1 MPIEPIQPIQLADVW
16 NPMQAVAP
24 MAQLAGMAQ
33 HQDSLDQ
40 HRQALGLEEK
50 RLEQQG
56 KHLANQERIK
66 VLSEQ
71 VQHGDLFQS
80 WNANNELAKMQG
92 LPSMGPDEWITAKS
106 VVQEAVRQ
114 QKDGDTD
121 GLQSSM
127 QKLMQVAPLFAA
139 KLSASFQQQAQT
151 RAGAYAARE
160 SGLITPTTSPQ
171 DAAAVSEAIGGSKE
185 LLNTTI
191 KHALDNP
198 MTKAKID
205 KINQEIF
212 LNKGKFDL
220 LERETQYDANL
231 RGPLDQINRNV
242 LARMQEKNGLTA
254 LPGDET
260 TSYPS
265 IDKAYGQQITPD
277 ERAKMGALVAPLS
290 QKIDGY
296 STDIEQ
302 LKQRMAVA
310 SPQDQQG
317 MASQLGALE
326 MLREREEARKAYVE
340 NPIKRTYDAW
350 QEKEKAVDRAR
361 ADLKTS
367 TDSLQQQKFS
377 YTQSKDA
384 QKTASEQAT
393 NDAMAKFMG
402 LPKAQQ
408 TPAMAARLAK
418 EAGPGVSP
426 RTVYESIKELNPS
439 LVTINNKQETAESQ
453 KVGEG
458 FGTEYADLQK
468 SAITAT
474 NQLAKLDR
482 MQQLLQG
489 VQTGKLAPAMTQIQA
504 LGDSLGFKVDASLP
518 AKQALEALSNEIAL
532 TLRNPAGGA
541 GMPGA
546 LSDKDREFL
555 QSMTPGLGKT
565 TEGNT
570 LIINTAKA
578 LNQRSQVVAKMAR
591 DYRKKHGHFDEGFYD
606 ELQSY
611 SDAHPLF
618 AGQVMPTEAA
628 PASPVA
634 PYSDPDKERR
644 YQDWK
649 RSQGK

>member
-1 MPIEPIQPIQLADVW
+1 MPIEPVHPMQLSDVW
-16 NPMQAVAP
+16 NPMQDVSH
-24 MAQLAGMAQ
+24 MAQLASLAQ
-33 HQDSLDQ
+33 HQQSLNQ
-40 HRQALGLEEK
+40 HQQALAIDQQ
-50 RLEQQG
+50 RTDQQG
-56 KHLANQERIK
+56 KHFANEERIK
-66 VLSEQ
+66 ILSEQ

-92 LPSMGPDEWITAKS
+92 LPSMGPDEWITAKG

-114 QKDGDTD
+114 KNEGDTD
-121 GLQSSM
+121 GMQASM
-127 QKLMQVAPLFAA
+127 QKLLQVAPNYAA
-139 KLSASFQQQAQT
+139 KLSKIFEQQSQA

-160 SGLITPTTSPQ
+160 SGLINQTTSPQ
-171 DAAAVSEAIGGSKE
+171 DAAAVSDTVGASKE

-198 MTKAKID
+198 LTQAKID
-205 KINQEIF
+205 KINQDLFI
-212 LNKGKFDL
+212 NKGKFDL
-220 LERETQYDANL
+220 LERETQHDSNL

-242 LARMQEKNGLTA
+242 MARMQEKSGLA
-254 LPGDET
+254 NLPGDET

-265 IDKAYGQQITPD
+265 VDKAYQQQITPE
-277 ERAKMGALVAPLS
+277 ERAKMGALVAPMA
-290 QKIDGY
+290 QRIDGY
-296 STDIEQ
+296 STDIEHI
-302 LKQRMAVA
+302 KQQMAIA
-310 SPQDQQG
+310 KPQDQQA
-317 MASQLGALE
+317 MASQLSGLE
-326 MLREREEARKAYVE
+326 LLREREEARKAYVE

-350 QEKEKAVDRAR
+350 QEKEKAVDRTR
-361 ADLKTS
+361 TDLTRS
-367 TDSLQQQKFS
+367 SETLNQQKFS

-384 QKTASEQAT
+384 QKTAGEQAT
-393 NDAMAKFMG
+393 NEAMAKFMA
-402 LPKAQQ
+402 LPKTQQ
-408 TPAMAARLAK
+408 TPAMAARLAR

-504 LGDSLGFKVDASLP
+504 LGDSLGFKVDPSLG

-555 QSMTPGLGKT
+555 QSMTPGIGKT
-565 TEGNT
+565 NEGNT

-578 LNQRSQVVAKMAR
+578 LNQRSQTVAKMAR

-606 ELQSY
+606 ELQTY

-618 AGQVMPTEAA
+618 DGQVMPKEATA
-628 PASPVA
+628 PPVA
-634 PYSDPDKERR
+634 PYSDPEKERR
-644 YQDWK
+644 YQEWN
-649 RSQGK
+649 RSRSK

>member
-1 MPIEPIQPIQLADVW
+1 MPIEPVQPMQLSDVW
-16 NPMQAVAP
+16 NPMQSVAP

-33 HQDSLDQ
+33 HQESLDQ
-40 HRQALGLEEK
+40 HKRALDIDQQ
-50 RLEQQG
+50 RTDQQG
-56 KHLANQERIK
+56 KHFANEERIK

-92 LPSMGPDEWITAKS
+92 LPSMGPDEWITAKG

-114 QKDGDTD
+114 KNDGDTD
-121 GLQSSM
+121 GMQASM
-127 QKLMQVAPLFAA
+127 QKLMQVAPNYAA
-139 KLSASFQQQAQT
+139 KLSATFQQQSQA

-160 SGLITPTTSPQ
+160 SGLINQNTSPQ
-171 DAAAVSEAIGGSKE
+171 DAAAVSEAVGSSKE

-191 KHALDNP
+191 KHALENP
-198 MTKAKID
+198 LTQAKID
-205 KINQEIF
+205 KINQELF

-220 LERETQYDANL
+220 LERETQHDSNL

-242 LARMQEKNGLTA
+242 MARMQEKSGLTN
-254 LPGDET
+254 LPGDEQ

-265 IDKAYGQQITPD
+265 VDKAYQQHITPE
-277 ERAKMGALVAPLS
+277 ERARMGALVAPMT
-290 QKIDGY
+290 QRIDGY
-296 STDIEQ
+296 STDIEKI
-302 LKQRMAVA
+302 KQQMSIAK
-310 SPQDQQG
+310 PQDQQA
-317 MASQLGALE
+317 MASQLSGLE
-326 MLREREEARKAYVE
+326 LLREREEARKAYVE

-350 QEKEKAVDRAR
+350 QEKEKAVDRTR
-361 ADLKTS
+361 TDLTRS
-367 TDSLQQQKFS
+367 SESLQQQKFS

-384 QKTASEQAT
+384 QKTAGEQAT
-393 NDAMAKFMG
+393 NDAMAKFMA
-402 LPKAQQ
+402 LPKPQQ
-408 TPAMAARLAK
+408 TPAMAARLAR

-474 NQLAKLDR
+474 NQLSKLDR
-482 MQQLLQG
+482 MEQLLQG

-504 LGDSLGFKVDASLP
+504 LGDSLGFKVDPSLG
-518 AKQALEALSNEIAL
+518 AKQALEAMSNEIAL

-555 QSMTPGLGKT
+555 SSMTPGLGKT
-565 TEGNT
+565 NEGNA
-570 LIINTAKA
+570 LIIKTAKA

-591 DYRKKHGHFDEGFYD
+591 DYRKQHGHFDEGFYD
-606 ELQSY
+606 ELQAY

-618 AGQVMPTEAA
+618 AGQVMPKES
-628 PASPVA
+628 ASPSVL

-644 YQDWK
+644 YQEWK

>member
-1 MPIEPIQPIQLADVW
+1 MPIEPTQPIQLSDVW

-33 HQDSLDQ
+33 HQESLDQ
-40 HRQALGLEEK
+40 HK
-50 RLEQQG
+50 RAIDIDQMRTEQQG
-56 KHLANQERIK
+56 KHFANEERIK
-66 VLSEQ
+66 VLTEQ

-114 QKDGDTD
+114 KNEGDTD
-121 GLQSSM
+121 GLQASM
-127 QKLMQVAPLFAA
+127 QKLTQVAPNYAK
-139 KLSASFQQQAQT
+139 KLSDTFQQQSQA
-151 RAGAYAARE
+151 RAGAFAARE
-160 SGLITPTTSPQ
+160 SGLINQATSPQ
-171 DAAAVSEAIGGSKE
+171 DAAAVSEAVGGSKE

-198 MTKAKID
+198 LTQAKID
-205 KINQEIF
+205 TLNQKIFENSAKIS
-212 LNKGKFDL
+212 LM
-220 LERETQYDANL
+220 ERETQSDPML

-242 LARMQEKNGLTA
+242 MARMQEKSGLST
-254 LPGDET
+254 LPGDEQ

-265 IDKAYGQQITPD
+265 IDKAYAQQITPD
-277 ERAKMGALVAPLS
+277 ERAKMGTLVAPLT

-296 STDIEQ
+296 STEIEA
-302 LKQRMAVA
+302 LKQKMAVA
-310 SPQDQQG
+310 SPMDQQG
-317 MASQLGALE
+317 LASQLGGLE
-326 MLREREEARKAYVE
+326 LLREREEARKAYVE

-350 QEKEKAVDRAR
+350 QEKEKAVDRTR
-361 ADLKTS
+361 TDLTRS
-367 TDSLQQQKFS
+367 NETLQQQKFS

-384 QKTASEQAT
+384 QKTAGEQAT
-393 NDAMAKFMG
+393 NDAMAKFMA
-402 LPKAQQ
+402 LPKTQQ
-408 TPAMAARLAK
+408 TPAMAARLAR

-504 LGDSLGFKVDASLP
+504 LGDSLGFKVDPSLP

-606 ELQSY
+606 ELQTY

-618 AGQVMPTEAA
+618 AGQAMPKEAA
-628 PASPVA
+628 PASPVS

-644 YQDWK
+644 YQEWK